1 MIPGKDVA
9 ISRSRIQSKDSNAQS
24 RDCATCISPELAS
37 EIGTIARFRSES
49 SLALYLGIATLD
61 NSSGKYRSSKRQPTP
76 YERRNVPGRR
86 LTPLLE
92 IGLPLMNGRIFQIAA
107 MPVSLRSISPAA

>member
-9 ISRSRIQSKDSNAQS
+9 ISRSRIQSKDGNAQS
-24 RDCATCISPELAS
+24 RGCATCISPELAS

-61 NSSGKYRSSKRQPTP
+61 NSSGKYRSSKRQPP
-76 YERRNVPGRR
+76 P
-86 LTPLLE
+86 
-92 IGLPLMNGRIFQIAA
+92 
-107 MPVSLRSISPAA
+107 